1 MLHENNTIGEVKDE
15 VLYQVA
21 KAAFEGNLHK
31 IEATLPYE
39 ILPGTKP
46 KFRCCVHKEREIVR
60 ERIMLA
66 KNINP
71 ADGEPCHNTVK
82 ILPSACEN
90 CPITRFSVTDNC
102 QKCMGKKCMQACRFG
117 AITMARDKAYIN
129 PEKCKECGQCFDAC
143 P

>member
-21 KAAFEGNLHK
+21 KAAFEGNLHR
-31 IEATLPYE
+31 IETALPYE
-39 ILPGTKP
+39 ILPGNKP
-46 KFRCCVHKEREIVR
+46 KFRCCIHKEREIVR

-71 ADGEPCHNTVK
+71 ATGEPCHNTVK

-90 CPITRFSVTDNC
+90 CPITHTP
-102 QKCMGKKCMQACRFG
+102 
-117 AITMARDKAYIN
+117 ARTFA
-129 PEKCKECGQCFDAC
+129 PSTTGRM
-143 P
+143 

>member
-60 ERIMLA
+60 QPGRRRA
-66 KNINP
+66 
-71 ADGEPCHNTVK
+71 
-82 ILPSACEN
+82 LPQHGQDPPVSLRELPHHPFFRDRQLPEVHGQEVYAGV
-90 CPITRFSVTDNC
+90 PFRSHHH
-102 QKCMGKKCMQACRFG
+102 GK
-117 AITMARDKAYIN
+117 
-129 PEKCKECGQCFDAC
+129 GQGIHQSGKM
-143 P
+143 

>member
-46 KFRCCVHKEREIVR
+46 KFRCCVHTLPQYGQDPPVSLRE
-60 ERIMLA
+60 
-66 KNINP
+66 
-71 ADGEPCHNTVK
+71 
-82 ILPSACEN
+82 LPHHPFFRDRQLPE
-90 CPITRFSVTDNC
+90 VHG
-102 QKCMGKKCMQACRFG
+102 QKMYAGMPFRSHHHGK
-117 AITMARDKAYIN
+117 
-129 PEKCKECGQCFDAC
+129 GQGIHQSGKM
-143 P
+143 